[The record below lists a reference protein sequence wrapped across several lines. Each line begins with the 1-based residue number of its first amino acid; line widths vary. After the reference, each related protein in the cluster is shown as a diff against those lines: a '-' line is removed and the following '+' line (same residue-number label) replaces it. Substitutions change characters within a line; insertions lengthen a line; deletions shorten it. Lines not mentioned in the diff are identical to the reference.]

1 MRVRAL
7 LSAIAHTARAANTND
22 LADEAATMAFYFF
35 LALLPFVVTVFAVTG
50 ILGGDD
56 AFGTVLRVAQALMP
70 QDAWPVVRDLVVE
83 ITARER
89 PGLLSFGVLLTM
101 WAASSGVGAL
111 IVGLN
116 TIYAV
121 SEPRPWWRR
130 QLLAL
135 AMLTAGVTLIA
146 VGTTIIVPTNA
157 WLHSIGVGRLWST
170 VRWPVGAA
178 LVTGAIWLAYRYL
191 PARDQRGAARETLVG
206 ALVAT
211 GLWMLAAVA
220 FRFYLERFSTYGAS
234 YGALGSVIVLLL
246 WFYLDAFVVLLGA
259 QLAATLEHER
269 VLPGPRGTVTA

>member
-1 MRVRAL
+1 MRARPL
-7 LSAIAHTARAANTND
+7 LSVIARAARAANRND

-35 LALLPFVVTVFAVTG
+35 LALLPFVVTIFAVTG

-56 AFGTVLRVAQALMP
+56 TFGTVLRVAQELMP
-70 QDAWPVVRDLVVE
+70 REAWPIVRDLVVE

-89 PGLLSFGVLLTM
+89 PGLLSFGVLLTT

-121 SEPRPWWRR
+121 DEPRPWWRR
-130 QLLAL
+130 QLIAL
-135 AMLTAGVTLIA
+135 AMLGAGVTLIA

-157 WLHSIGVGRLWST
+157 WLQSIGVGPLWSM

-191 PARDQRGAARETLVG
+191 PARDQRGAARETFIG
-206 ALVAT
+206 AIVAT
-211 GLWMLAAVA
+211 VLWMLAAVG

-259 QLAATLEHER
+259 QLAAALEDSRAETPAR
-269 VLPGPRGTVTA
+269 